1 MAVEKAKA
9 LRATCDGCGK
19 ETLHPDEGEPIL
31 GYTGVVQFNSTI
43 GGTRAEWYACNPDC
57 VGNAIEAALTKSK
70 Q

>member
-1 MAVEKAKA
+1 MAVEKSKA
-9 LRATCDGCGK
+9 RLAVCDGCGK
-19 ETLHPDEGEPIL
+19 RSYYADDGEPIL

-43 GGTRAEWYACNPDC
+43 GGTRADWYACNPDC